1 MKKSI
6 LLISSLV
13 LAMAGFSSCSQNE
26 NEGYNETAVL
36 SVVSS
41 AGDEVVG
48 ALLGNSKTVS
58 LRAAAATVA
67 GEPLKISFRV
77 DESLVATYN
86 QANGTTYEMA
96 PASCYNL
103 GSDEVIMPR
112 YGKSS
117 STATLTFTAKEEM
130 PMDVKYL
137 LPVVID
143 KVSGYDNYTVS
154 APVYI
159 LVSHMSPVKGMGTEQ
174 FPYLI
179 SEPKDLVDMHDQVK
193 LGQKVWF
200 KMVDDVDMSDIADWV
215 PVNYADPFTREI
227 DFNGNGHTISNF
239 SCSYRSYPSF
249 FGVLYGTVRNVT
261 FLNPYING
269 GSAAGVVGGYIG
281 TKTLYAHVSGV
292 RVIGARIYETGTYG
306 VGGIGGRLGGPD
318 CVIENCYVSG
328 QIESTYK
335 DGAAGLIG
343 GENETATVTIR
354 NCFTEGSVK
363 AKLTAGGILG
373 EFWRP
378 DAGIYNCAST
388 ASVEGVWAVG
398 GIVGRATGWS
408 SNFKATVHNKVVNCI
423 AWNDK
428 IRATNDDGSPA
439 HYSSGAI
446 VGFTAIYNTHTDG
459 YRKYDL
465 DFKDYPA
472 LADINQLVDQPNSDA
487 DNPLLV
493 GTSNLASGM
502 YCYPY
507 HGKASGK
514 DETLCDVA
522 RRLGWDE
529 TIWDLSGDK
538 PVLK

>member
-1 MKKSI
+1 MKKTNHFYRFCALALSCL
-6 LLISSLV
+6 LLIS
-13 LAMAGFSSCSQNE
+13 
-26 NEGYNETAVL
+26 
-36 SVVSS
+36 
-41 AGDEVVG
+41 
-48 ALLGNSKTVS
+48 
-58 LRAAAATVA
+58 
-67 GEPLKISFRV
+67 
-77 DESLVATYN
+77 
-86 QANGTTYEMA
+86 
-96 PASCYNL
+96 
-103 GSDEVIMPR
+103 
-112 YGKSS
+112 
-117 STATLTFTAKEEM
+117 
-130 PMDVKYL
+130 L
-137 LPVVID
+137 LPVTQVLAEGDGAIHIKSAED
-143 KVSGYDNYTVS
+143 LRSLAHSCTLDSWSRGKTVVLDNDIELTDDDEL
-154 APVYI
+154 PI
-159 LVSHMSPVKGMGTEQ
+159 PTFGGT
-174 FPYLI
+174 
-179 SEPKDLVDMHDQVK
+179 
-193 LGQKVWF
+193 
-200 KMVDDVDMSDIADWV
+200 
-215 PVNYADPFTREI
+215 
-227 DFNGNGHTISNF
+227 FNGNGHTISNF

-269 GSAAGVVGGYIG
+269 GSAAGVIGGYIG

-318 CVIENCYVSG
+318 CVIENCYVNG

-378 DAGIYNCAST
+378 NAGIYNCAST
-388 ASVEGVWAVG
+388 ASIEGVWAVG

-428 IRATNDDGSPA
+428 IRATNADGNPA

-507 HGKASGK
+507 HGKAAGK

>member
-58 LRAAAATVA
+58 LRAAATTVA

-77 DESLVATYN
+77 DESLVAAYN
-86 QANGTTYEMA
+86 QTNGTAYEMA

-154 APVYI
+154 DPVYI
-159 LVSHMSPVKGMGTEQ
+159 MVSHMSPVKGMGTEQ

-179 SEPKDLVDMHDQVK
+179 SEPKDLVNMHDQVK

-200 KMVDDVDMSDIADWV
+200 KMVDDVDMSDIGDWV
-215 PVNYADPFTREI
+215 PLNYADPFTREI
-227 DFNGNGHTISNF
+227 DFDGNGHTISNF

-292 RVIGARIYETGTYG
+292 RVIGARIYQTGTYG
-306 VGGIGGRLGGPD
+306 
-318 CVIENCYVSG
+318 
-328 QIESTYK
+328 
-335 DGAAGLIG
+335 
-343 GENETATVTIR
+343 
-354 NCFTEGSVK
+354 
-363 AKLTAGGILG
+363 
-373 EFWRP
+373 
-378 DAGIYNCAST
+378 
-388 ASVEGVWAVG
+388 VG

-408 SNFKATVHNKVVNCI
+408 SNFKATVHNKVVDCI

-493 GTSNLASGM
+493 GTSNLAAGM

-507 HGKASGK
+507 HGKAAGK

>member
-13 LAMAGFSSCSQNE
+13 LAMAGFLSCSQNE

-86 QANGTTYEMA
+86 QANGTAYEMA

-117 STATLTFTAKEEM
+117 STATLTFTAREEM

-154 APVYI
+154 DPVYI

-179 SEPKDLVDMHDQVK
+179 SEPKDLVNMHDQVK

-200 KMVDDVDMSDIADWV
+200 KMTDDVDMSDITDWV

-227 DFNGNGHTISNF
+227 DFDGNGHTISNF

-269 GSAAGVVGGYIG
+269 GSAAGVIGGYIG

-292 RVIGARIYETGTYG
+292 RVIRARIYETGTYG

-318 CVIENCYVSG
+318 CVIENCYVNG

-343 GENETATVTIR
+343 GENGTATVTIR

-378 DAGIYNCAST
+378 DAGIYNCTQPDILSSAPMLIDNNETVGEVYAKTDLTYDQLITLNSEDLLRHQGIRHPRTAIAKTADSHILLITVDGRREDKSEGMTAKELTIFLKNWFKPQYALNLDGGGST
-388 ASVEGVWAVG
+388 TMCVKGQG
-398 GIVGRATGWS
+398 DPAT
-408 SNFKATVHNKVVNCI
+408 HVVNYPTDNGQFDHAGERARDTHICI
-423 AWNDK
+423 VP
-428 IRATNDDGSPA
+428 R
-439 HYSSGAI
+439 
-446 VGFTAIYNTHTDG
+446 
-459 YRKYDL
+459 
-465 DFKDYPA
+465 
-472 LADINQLVDQPNSDA
+472 
-487 DNPLLV
+487 
-493 GTSNLASGM
+493 
-502 YCYPY
+502 
-507 HGKASGK
+507 
-514 DETLCDVA
+514 
-522 RRLGWDE
+522 
-529 TIWDLSGDK
+529 
-538 PVLK
+538 